1 MSSERGCRLKSML
14 DTARL
19 DAAALRLRELHQI
32 GRPLLLVNVW
42 DPAGA
47 RAVVAAG
54 SPAVATSSVAMA
66 AARGGADGNRD
77 REAAF
82 AQLRQIAAAV
92 DVPVTADLEG
102 GYDLAPGDLVDA
114 LLEAG
119 AVGCNIEDTD
129 HTTGDRLL
137 DADTRASYLADLR
150 EAAVRRGVRIVFNA
164 RIDAIIRHPQRNPVV
179 AIDEVLRRAHFYLD
193 AGADCVYP
201 IGLRDPALVTQVVK
215 ELDRPVN
222 VNPSEPLAA
231 LAEAG
236 AARVSLGGGVHNWM
250 MSELERRTTRLLAGD
265 ATAFA

>member
-1 MSSERGCRLKSML
+1 MPEI
-14 DTARL
+14 ARL
-19 DAAALRLRELHQI
+19 CEAAGRLRELHQI

-42 DPAGA
+42 DAAGA
-47 RAVVAAG
+47 RAVVSAG

-66 AARGGADGNRD
+66 AARAGSDGNRD
-77 REAAF
+77 REVAF

-102 GYDLAPGDLVDA
+102 GYDLAPDALVDA
-114 LLEAG
+114 MLGAG

-129 HTTGDRLL
+129 HATGDRLL
-137 DADTRASYLADLR
+137 DAEARAAYLGDIRTAADH
-150 EAAVRRGVRIVFNA
+150 RGVRIVLNA
-164 RIDAIIRHPQRNPVV
+164 RIDAIIRHPQRD
-179 AIDEVLRRAHFYLD
+179 AASAMDEVLRRAHLYLN

-201 IGLRDPALVTQVVK
+201 ISLRDPALVAQVVN

-236 AARVSLGGGVHNWM
+236 AARISLGGGVHNWM
-250 MSELERRTTRLLAGD
+250 MGELERRTRRLLSGD
-265 ATAFA
+265 AAAFA